1 MGKEERIVVR
11 LPADQ
16 LVLLSEL
23 VRKGKYSSES
33 DAVKDAVT
41 TLLKA
46 NFTEEEA
53 EKVIAFRSA
62 EQDLDLDDFTSN
74 ESPADEILYNV
85 MVKGLESERKD
96 L

>member
-1 MGKEERIVVR
+1 M
-11 LPADQ
+11 A
-16 LVLLSEL
+16 
-23 VRKGKYSSES
+23 
-33 DAVKDAVT
+33 A
-41 TLLKA
+41 LLKA

-53 EKVIAFRSA
+53 ENVISSRST